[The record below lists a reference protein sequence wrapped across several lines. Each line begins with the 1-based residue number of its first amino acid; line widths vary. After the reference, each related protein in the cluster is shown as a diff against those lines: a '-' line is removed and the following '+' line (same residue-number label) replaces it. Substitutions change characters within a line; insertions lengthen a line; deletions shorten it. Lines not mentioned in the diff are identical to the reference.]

1 MFSYRNRALKDG
13 QRIRR
18 AGAAS
23 WKVDARNSGTNR
35 TIPNA
40 AQSRAQRVGITRD
53 GAIAENIEGGNLTVR
68 AIAGTLPCKLGF
80 AILFFWLGF
89 VGRLVTVRASAGGGF
104 AGGFTG
110 AVLCRGGG
118 FGRGGGRAGTRL
130 TVLIF
135 RCASRGRFRTTVSCG
150 LGLDN
155 VCTLVS
161 GCFGHVV

>member
-1 MFSYRNRALKDG
+1 MFRYRNRALKDG

-89 VGRLVTVRASAGGGF
+89 VGRLVTIRASAGGGF
-104 AGGFTG
+104 ASGFAG
-110 AVLCRGGG
+110 AVLGRRGGVVGGRGVAGTSLAMRICRGGSG
-118 FGRGGGRAGTRL
+118 
-130 TVLIF
+130 
-135 RCASRGRFRTTVSCG
+135 GRFRAAVSCG

-155 VCTLVS
+155 VCALVG